1 MTSDADVGRMA
12 VRLWVCFSSSNS
24 DSESSLVLIVMSV
37 EWRLLFITGENVQL
51 MMVAMLKKFSITDT
65 MLYQTVLLCFLY
77 LL

>member
-37 EWRLLFITGENVQL
+37 EWRLLFITGENAQL

-65 MLYQTVLLCFLY
+65 MLCQTVLLCFLY

>member
-65 MLYQTVLLCFLY
+65 MLCQTVLLCFLY